1 MNAKYQVV
9 FKGELVEG
17 CGLEETKVKV
27 AALFK
32 TSVDAIDKL
41 FSGSRVV
48 IKDDLEKSVA
58 DKYYAALFKCG
69 AQCEVVNKTEPAETV
84 SEPDSTENKTVS
96 DTDLL
101 ETGDDLLA
109 PPGVIIIKS
118 EKIPKPV
125 IDTSAF
131 SMADVGETII
141 EVQKVKEPEIN
152 IESLEMAEIGTD
164 LLSSKE

>member
-1 MNAKYQVV
+1 MSEKYQVV

-17 CGLEETKVKV
+17 CDLEETKVKV

-69 AQCEVVNKTEPAETV
+69 AQCEVINK
-84 SEPDSTENKTVS
+84 SEPSVTAIETDKTDKSVA
-96 DTDLL
+96 DTDSL
-101 ETGDDLLA
+101 EKDSDLLA
-109 PPGVIIIKS
+109 PPGVIIIKG

-141 EVQKVKEPEIN
+141 EAQKVKEPEIN
-152 IESLEMAEIGTD
+152 IESLEMAEIGAD